1 MERSHPGIVLA
12 QLRNQFALLL
22 EDLADLHAEVQALQ
36 RELHERQELNTF
48 LLKAVVDDL
57 FSHRGDPTAHLP
69 CRSKR
74 QGRLSSRP
82 CPSCSASSASPHP
95 APGVATSGRGTA

>member
-1 MERSHPGIVLA
+1 MERSQPVIALA
-12 QLRNQFALLL
+12 ELRNQFALLL
-22 EDLADLHAEVQALQ
+22 EDLAKLHAEVQALQ
-36 RELHERQELNTF
+36 RELHERQELNAF
-48 LLKAVVDDL
+48 LLKTVVDDL
-57 FSHRGDPTAHLP
+57 ASHRGDPAAHLP

-82 CPSCSASSASPHP
+82 CPSCSAASASPRP

>member
-1 MERSHPGIVLA
+1 
-12 QLRNQFALLL
+12 
-22 EDLADLHAEVQALQ
+22 
-36 RELHERQELNTF
+36 
-48 LLKAVVDDL
+48 VVDDL
-57 FSHRGDPTAHLP
+57 ASHRGAPAAHLP

-82 CPSCSASSASPHP
+82 CPSCSAASASPRP